1 MSHTYYEAT
10 FQIDD
15 GIAEFKMNR
24 PDVLNALTEGLRI
37 DFKAMLDEVQGNDD
51 VRALILR
58 GEGRAFSAGGDVKGM
73 GERMNQKVD
82 LTKTRDSL
90 IGLHD
95 WLERLYNLDCP
106 VIAAVDGLAF
116 GGGFSLAL
124 VSDFV
129 LATPRSKFSA
139 VFGRI
144 GLVPDMGVV
153 YTLPRVVGLPKAK
166 DIMYTARTVDADEA
180 LALGIVHSI
189 HEPDA
194 LLPAARDFAA
204 RLARG
209 SKNAIAATK
218 RMTNRSSEATYR
230 QVAEWEADAQSMMFS
245 TEFNNEAVRR
255 FLAKED
261 PLYNWDTMDKDAG

>member
-1 MSHTYYEAT
+1 MAHTYTDAT
-10 FQIDD
+10 FAVDD
-15 GIAEFKMNR
+15 GIAEFTMNR
-24 PDVLNALTEGLRI
+24 PDVLNALTDGLRV
-37 DFKAMLDEVQGNDD
+37 DYKAMLDEVQGNGDI
-51 VRALILR
+51 RALILR
-58 GEGRAFSAGGDVKGM
+58 GEGRAFSAGGNVKNM
-73 GERMNQKVD
+73 GERMNAKAQ
-82 LTKTRDSL
+82 LTETRDGL
-90 IGLHD
+90 IAMHD

-124 VSDFV
+124 VSDFIM
-129 LATPRSKFSA
+129 ATPRSKFSA

-166 DIMYTARTVDADEA
+166 DIMYTARTVEADEA
-180 LALGIVHSI
+180 LALGIVHSL

-194 LLPAARDFAA
+194 LLPAARDFASK
-204 RLARG
+204 LARG

-245 TEFNNEAVRR
+245 TDFNNEAVRR

-261 PLYNWDTMDKDAG
+261 PLYNWDAMDKDAG